1 MNPLIFAG
9 LSLAFAVPIAT
20 AAPTTYTLTAPLVAQ
35 RSSGENGTVTLTPI
49 TAMSTRVTISLAGEP
64 SGASQPAH
72 IHVGSC
78 ARLNPHPKWGLKN
91 VEEGASATVVPV
103 GIKTLISADYVV
115 NVHLSSTAIT
125 HYVACS
131 DLSTAKRL

>member
-1 MNPLIFAG
+1 MNPLTAAG
-9 LSLAFAVPIAT
+9 LAFVLAAPIAT
-20 AAPTTYTLTAPLVAQ
+20 AAPTTYTLTAPLIAQ
-35 RSSGENGTVTLTPI
+35 RNSGESGTVTLTPI
-49 TAMSTRVTISLAGEP
+49 TATTTRVTISVMGEP

-78 ARLNPHPKWGLKN
+78 ARLNAHPKWALKN
-91 VEEGASATVVPV
+91 VEEGASASVVPV
-103 GIKTLISADYVV
+103 GIKTLISDDYVV

>member
-1 MNPLIFAG
+1 MKALAAAG
-9 LSLAFAVPIAT
+9 LSLALAAPIAT

-49 TAMSTRVTISLAGEP
+49 TATSTRVTISVTGEP

-72 IHVGSC
+72 IHVGTC
-78 ARLNPHPKWGLKN
+78 ARLDSHPKWGLKD
-91 VEEGASATVVPV
+91 VEEGASVTAVPV
-103 GIKTLISADYVV
+103 GIKTLTGDDYVV

-131 DLSTAKRL
+131 ELSTAKRL